1 MELSVTMFPV
11 FWDVDTLDWKSKN
24 VNSIL
29 NIVRNHVHDGSIIL
43 MHDEYET
50 SVEAALKIID
60 LLTEK
65 GYDFVTVDQ
74 LLVL

>member
-1 MELSVTMFPV
+1 MLPV

-29 NIVRNHVHDGSIIL
+29 KIVQNEVKDGSIIL

-50 SVEAALKIID
+50 SVDAALKVVD
-60 LLTEK
+60 MLK
-65 GYDFVTVDQ
+65 KQGYEFVTVDEMI
-74 LLVL
+74 VT